1 MKIHSLNPWR
11 QTTAPVTIFLMVL
24 FLCLASS
31 GQLYA
36 RTAQEDENIELLA
49 RTSQAVAEIVK
60 EAMPAVVFV
69 QVEKTVEQGPSPFGQ
84 DPFGMFNDPFFQRF
98 FGPHLRQRPRKF
110 KQRGQGSGFII
121 SKDGYILTNN
131 HVVGEADSISVK
143 LADGRKFKAKV
154 IGKDPQSDV
163 AVIKINAKGL
173 PVLPL
178 GNSDSIQVGEWVI
191 AIGNPF
197 GLTQTVTV
205 GVVSAKGRSR
215 LGITDY
221 EDYIQTDAAI
231 NPGNSGGPLINIHG
245 EAIGINSA
253 IFSRSG
259 GYMGI
264 GFAIPIN
271 MAKAVKDQLIKNGKV
286 VRGWLGV
293 VIQEIDEDLAKSF
306 GLKKTEGVLISEVA
320 DNSPAKKAGLKSG
333 DIILE
338 MDGHKVYDIGELR
351 NKIALT
357 PPGTK
362 VTFDIL
368 REDKH
373 KKITVTIEEKPG
385 GVTVAMS
392 KHEILKQLGLVVQ
405 ELTSDLAQ
413 QFGYREGQG
422 VLVAEVEPGSLAA
435 GAGIQ
440 AGQLIEEVNRIK
452 VRTVD
457 EFLKALSKSRKTK
470 TVLFKVRD
478 GDISRY
484 VALRLP

>member
-1 MKIHSLNPWR
+1 MKINSSTEAKQSL
-11 QTTAPVTIFLMVL
+11 FSLLLSML
-24 FLCLASS
+24 FVFPILLP
-31 GQLYA
+31 GQVSA
-36 RTAQEDENIELLA
+36 RTAQEDANIELLSK
-49 RTSQAVAEIVK
+49 TSQAIAEIVK

-69 QVEKTVEQGPSPFGQ
+69 QVEKTVEQGPSPFGGQ

-121 SKDGYILTNN
+121 SRDGYILTNN
-131 HVVGEADSISVK
+131 HVVGDADTIRVK

-163 AVIKINAKGL
+163 AVIKINATGL
-173 PVLPL
+173 PTLPL

-205 GVVSAKGRSR
+205 GVISAKGRSR

-271 MAKAVKDQLIKNGKV
+271 MAKAVKNQLIKNGKV

-306 GLKKTEGVLISEVA
+306 GLKKAEGVLISEVA
-320 DNSPAKKAGLKSG
+320 ENSPAKKAGLKSG
-333 DIILE
+333 DIILK
-338 MDGHKVYDIGELR
+338 MDGHNVVDIGELR

-357 PPGTK
+357 PPGSK

-368 REDKH
+368 REGKH
-373 KKITVTIEEKPG
+373 KTVTVTIEEKPG
-385 GVTVAMS
+385 GVSVAMS
-392 KHEILKQLGLVVQ
+392 KHEILKELGLVVQ
-405 ELTSDLAQ
+405 ELTPDLAQ
-413 QFGYREGQG
+413 QFGYHEGQG

-435 GAGIQ
+435 SVGIQ
-440 AGQLIEEVNRIK
+440 PGQLIEEVNRKK
-452 VRTVD
+452 VSTVK
-457 EFLKALSKSRKTK
+457 EFLKALEKSNKTK
-470 TVLFKVRD
+470 RVLFKVRD
-478 GDISRY
+478 GDMSRY

>member
-1 MKIHSLNPWR
+1 MVRNE
-11 QTTAPVTIFLMVL
+11 APVFKNAFITLVF
-24 FLCLASS
+24 FLCLCLQA
-31 GQLYA
+31 GQNPAMAKTGLN
-36 RTAQEDENIELLA
+36 DENIQLLA
-49 RTSQAVAEIVK
+49 KTSKAIAEIVK

-69 QVEKTVEQGPSPFGQ
+69 QVEKTVEQRVSPFGPE
-84 DPFGMFNDPFFQRF
+84 PFGMFNDPFFQRF
-98 FGPHLRQRPRKF
+98 FGPQFRQRPRKF

-121 SKDGYILTNN
+121 SPDGYILTNN
-131 HVVGEADSISVK
+131 HVVGDADTISVK

-154 IGKDPQSDV
+154 IGKDPESDV
-163 AVIKINAKGL
+163 AVIKINAKNL

-178 GNSDSIQVGEWVI
+178 GNSDKLQVGEWVI

-259 GYMGI
+259 GFMGI

-271 MAKAVKDQLIKNGKV
+271 MAKAVEAQLIKNGKV
-286 VRGWLGV
+286 IRGWLGV
-293 VIQEIDEDLAKSF
+293 VIQELDENLAKSF
-306 GLKKTEGVLISEVA
+306 GLNKKEGVLIAEVA

-333 DIILE
+333 DIILK
-338 MDGHKVYDIGELR
+338 MNGHNVYDIGELR

-368 REDKH
+368 REGKH
-373 KKITVTIEEKPG
+373 KTITVTIEEKPG
-385 GVTVAMS
+385 TVTVAANR
-392 KHEILKQLGLVVQ
+392 HEVLKQLGLVVQ
-405 ELTSDLAQ
+405 NLTPDLAQ

-435 GAGIQ
+435 NAGIES
-440 AGQLIEEVNRIK
+440 GQLIEEVNRVK
-452 VRTVD
+452 VHTVK
-457 EFLKALSKSRKTK
+457 EFLKALSRSQKTK
-470 TVLFKVRD
+470 SVLLKIRD

-484 VALRLP
+484 VAFRIH

>member
-1 MKIHSLNPWR
+1 MYL
-11 QTTAPVTIFLMVL
+11 VL
-24 FLCLASS
+24 TKKANSFWLCLILAIFIACSLPS
-31 GQLYA
+31 LGFC
-36 RTAQEDENIELLA
+36 QEDENIKLLSK
-49 RTSQAVAEIVK
+49 TSQAIAEIVK
-60 EAMPAVVFV
+60 KAMPAVVFV
-69 QVEKTVEQGPSPFGQ
+69 QVEKTIEQNVSPFGP
-84 DPFGMFNDPFFQRF
+84 DPFGMFDDPFFQRF
-98 FGPHLRQRPRKF
+98 FGPHFRQKPRKF

-121 SKDGYILTNN
+121 SHDGYILTNN
-131 HVVGEADSISVK
+131 HVIGDADTISVK

-163 AVIKINAKGL
+163 AVIKIKAKDL

-178 GNSDSIQVGEWVI
+178 GDSDKIQVGEFVI

-215 LGITDY
+215 LGITEY

-245 EAIGINSA
+245 EVIGINSA

-286 VRGWLGV
+286 IRGWLGV
-293 VIQEIDEDLAKSF
+293 VIQELDEDLAKSF
-306 GLKKTEGVLISEVA
+306 GLEKKEGVLIAEVA

-333 DIILE
+333 DIILK
-338 MDGHKVYDIGELR
+338 MNGQKVYDIGELR

-362 VTFDIL
+362 VVFDIL
-368 REDKH
+368 REGKH
-373 KKITVTIEEKPG
+373 KKVTVTIEEKPG
-385 GVTVAMS
+385 SVTVS
-392 KHEILKQLGLVVQ
+392 LNQHGILKKLGLVLQ
-405 ELTSDLAQ
+405 DLTSDLAE
-413 QFGYREGQG
+413 QFGYKEGAG
-422 VLVAEVEPGSLAA
+422 VLIAEVEPGSVAA
-435 GAGIQ
+435 SVGIQ
-440 AGQLIEEVNRIK
+440 AGQLIVEINRIRVHSVK
-452 VRTVD
+452 
-457 EFLKALSKSRKTK
+457 EALKALSKSKNTK
-470 TVLFKVRD
+470 MVLLKIRD
-478 GDISRY
+478 GDMSRF
-484 VALRLP
+484 VALRIE

>member
-1 MKIHSLNPWR
+1 MRNHLEGLKVLYIVLGL
-11 QTTAPVTIFLMVL
+11 FMVL
-24 FLCLASS
+24 FFEFSSQGLCLNESNI
-31 GQLYA
+31 
-36 RTAQEDENIELLA
+36 EDENVALLA
-49 RTSQAVAEIVK
+49 KTSKAIAEIVK
-60 EAMPAVVFV
+60 KAKPAVVFV
-69 QVEKTVEQGPSPFGQ
+69 QVEKTIEQNISPFGP

-98 FGPHLRQRPRKF
+98 FGPQFRIPRKF

-121 SKDGYILTNN
+121 SHDGYILTNN
-131 HVVGEADSISVK
+131 HVVGDADNISVK

-163 AVIKINAKGL
+163 AVIKINAKDL

-178 GNSDSIQVGEWVI
+178 GDSDRLQVGEWVI

-215 LGITDY
+215 LGITEY

-286 VRGWLGV
+286 IRGWLGV
-293 VIQEIDEDLAKSF
+293 VIQELDEDLAKSF
-306 GLKKTEGVLISEVA
+306 GLSKKEGVLIAEVA

-333 DIILE
+333 DIILK
-338 MDGHKVYDIGELR
+338 MNGHKVYDIGELR

-357 PPGTK
+357 LPGTK

-368 REDKH
+368 REGKH
-373 KKITVTIEEKPG
+373 KKVTVTIEEKPG
-385 GVTVAMS
+385 SATLAMN
-392 KHEILKQLGLVVQ
+392 KHGLLKKLGLTVQ
-405 ELTSDLAQ
+405 DLTPDLAQ
-413 QFGYREGQG
+413 QFGYKEGQG
-422 VLVAEVEPGSLAA
+422 VLVAEVEPGSAA
-435 GAGIQ
+435 ANVGIQ
-440 AGQLIEEVNRIK
+440 PGQLIEEVNR
-452 VRTVD
+452 VRVHSVK
-457 EFLKALSKSRKTK
+457 EFLKALSRSKRTG
-470 TVLFKVRD
+470 TVLLKVRD

-484 VALRLP
+484 VAFRIGE

>member
-1 MKIHSLNPWR
+1 MKTRSLTPGR
-11 QTTAPVTIFLMVL
+11 HQAASLILSIL
-24 FLCLASS
+24 FFFSLACT
-31 GQLYA
+31 GQVSA
-36 RTAQEDENIELLA
+36 RTAQEDENIELLS
-49 RTSQAVAEIVK
+49 RTSQAIAEIVK

-69 QVEKTVEQGPSPFGQ
+69 QVEKTIEQGPSPFGQ

-98 FGPHLRQRPRKF
+98 FGPQLRQRPRKF

-163 AVIKINAKGL
+163 AVIKINAKDL

-178 GNSDSIQVGEWVI
+178 GNSDALQVGEWVI

-320 DNSPAKKAGLKSG
+320 ENSPAKKAGLKSG

-338 MDGHKVYDIGELR
+338 MNGHKVYDIGELR

-362 VTFDIL
+362 VHFLIL
-368 REDKH
+368 REDK
-373 KKITVTIEEKPG
+373 KKKVTVTIEEKPG

-405 ELTSDLAQ
+405 ELTPDLAQ
-413 QFGYREGQG
+413 QFGYHEGQG

-435 GAGIQ
+435 GVGIQ
-440 AGQLIEEVNRIK
+440 PGQLIEEVNRIK
-452 VRTVD
+452 VHTVN

-470 TVLFKVRD
+470 RVLFKIRD
-478 GDISRY
+478 GDMSRY

>member
-1 MKIHSLNPWR
+1 MIPNDAPNCNRTFLSLIISLILLVSVGLD
-11 QTTAPVTIFLMVL
+11 QAM
-24 FLCLASS
+24 
-31 GQLYA
+31 A
-36 RTAQEDENIELLA
+36 RTSLDDENIQLLA
-49 RTSQAVAEIVK
+49 KTAKAIAEIVK
-60 EAMPAVVFV
+60 EAMPAVVYV
-69 QVEKTVEQGPSPFGQ
+69 QVERTVEQRVSPFGP

-98 FGPHLRQRPRKF
+98 FGPQLRQRPRKF

-121 SKDGYILTNN
+121 SSDGYILTNN
-131 HVVGEADSISVK
+131 HVVGDADTISVK

-163 AVIKINAKGL
+163 AVIKIDAKNL

-178 GNSDSIQVGEWVI
+178 GNSDNIQVGEWVI

-286 VRGWLGV
+286 IRGWLGV
-293 VIQEIDEDLAKSF
+293 VIQELDEDLAKSF
-306 GLKKTEGVLISEVA
+306 GLKKKEGVLIAEVA

-333 DIILE
+333 DIILK
-338 MDGHKVYDIGELR
+338 MNGQKVYDIGELR

-368 REDKH
+368 RDGKH
-373 KKITVTIEEKPG
+373 KTVTVTIEEKPG
-385 GVTVAMS
+385 TVTVAAS
-392 KHEILKQLGLVVQ
+392 HHGVLKQLGLVVQ
-405 ELTSDLAQ
+405 DLTPDLAQ

-435 GAGIQ
+435 NAGIQ
-440 AGQLIEEVNRIK
+440 PGQLIEEVNRVK
-452 VRTVD
+452 VHTVK
-457 EFLKALSKSRKTK
+457 EFLKALAKSEKTK
-470 TVLFKVRD
+470 RVLMKIRD

-484 VALRLP
+484 VAFRIK

>member
-1 MKIHSLNPWR
+1 MKINSSTEAKQSL
-11 QTTAPVTIFLMVL
+11 FSLLLSML
-24 FLCLASS
+24 FVFPILLP
-31 GQLYA
+31 GQVSA
-36 RTAQEDENIELLA
+36 RTAQEDANIELLSK
-49 RTSQAVAEIVK
+49 TSQAIAEIVK

-69 QVEKTVEQGPSPFGQ
+69 QVEKTVEQGPSPFGGQ

-121 SKDGYILTNN
+121 SRDGYILTNN
-131 HVVGEADSISVK
+131 HVVGDADTIKVK

-163 AVIKINAKGL
+163 AVIKINATGL
-173 PVLPL
+173 PTLPL

-205 GVVSAKGRSR
+205 GVISAKGRSR

-271 MAKAVKDQLIKNGKV
+271 MAKAVKNQLIKNGKV

-306 GLKKTEGVLISEVA
+306 GLKKAEGVLISEVA
-320 DNSPAKKAGLKSG
+320 ENSPAKKAGLKSG
-333 DIILE
+333 DIILK
-338 MDGHKVYDIGELR
+338 MDGHNVVDIGELR

-357 PPGTK
+357 PPGSK

-368 REDKH
+368 REGKH
-373 KKITVTIEEKPG
+373 KTVTVTIEEKPG
-385 GVTVAMS
+385 GVSVAMS
-392 KHEILKQLGLVVQ
+392 KHEILKELGLVVQ
-405 ELTSDLAQ
+405 ELTPDLAQ
-413 QFGYREGQG
+413 QFGYHEGQG

-435 GAGIQ
+435 SVGIQ
-440 AGQLIEEVNRIK
+440 PGQLIEEVNRKK
-452 VRTVD
+452 VSTVK
-457 EFLKALSKSRKTK
+457 EFLKALEKSNKTK
-470 TVLFKVRD
+470 RVLFKVRD
-478 GDISRY
+478 GDMSRY

>member
-1 MKIHSLNPWR
+1 MAPNETPVLNRFFLSLVALLFVLLLAGQGSAIAR
-11 QTTAPVTIFLMVL
+11 STID
-24 FLCLASS
+24 
-31 GQLYA
+31 
-36 RTAQEDENIELLA
+36 DENIELLA
-49 RTSQAVAEIVK
+49 KTSKAIAEIVK

-69 QVEKTVEQGPSPFGQ
+69 QVEKTVEQRIAPFGP
-84 DPFGMFNDPFFQRF
+84 DPFGMFNDPFFQHF
-98 FGPHLRQRPRKF
+98 FGPQFRQRPRKF

-121 SKDGYILTNN
+121 SPDGYILTNN
-131 HVVGEADSISVK
+131 HVVGEADTISVK

-163 AVIKINAKGL
+163 AVIKINANNL

-178 GNSDSIQVGEWVI
+178 GNSDNIQVGEWVI

-286 VRGWLGV
+286 IRGWLGV
-293 VIQEIDEDLAKSF
+293 IIQELDEDLAKSF
-306 GLKKTEGVLISEVA
+306 GLSKKEGVLIAEVA
-320 DNSPAKKAGLKSG
+320 ENSPAKKAGLKSG
-333 DIILE
+333 DIILK
-338 MDGHKVYDIGELR
+338 MNGQKVYDIGELR

-368 REDKH
+368 REGKH
-373 KKITVTIEEKPG
+373 KTVTVTIEEKPG
-385 GVTVAMS
+385 TATVAAS
-392 KHEILKQLGLVVQ
+392 RHGVLKQLGIVVQ
-405 ELTSDLAQ
+405 DLSADLAQ

-435 GAGIQ
+435 SAGIRP
-440 AGQLIEEVNRIK
+440 GQLIEEVNRVK
-452 VRTVD
+452 VHSVK
-457 EFLKALSKSRKTK
+457 EFLKALSRSEKTK
-470 TVLFKVRD
+470 RVLLKIRD

-484 VALRLP
+484 VALRIR

>member
-1 MKIHSLNPWR
+1 MNIHDPKPRR
-11 QTTAPVTIFLMVL
+11 QDVFSALLSIMFLFTL
-24 FLCLASS
+24 FSS
-31 GQLYA
+31 TQVYA
-36 RTAQEDENIELLA
+36 RTVQEDENIALLA
-49 RTSQAVAEIVK
+49 RTSQAIAEIVK

-69 QVEKTVEQGPSPFGQ
+69 QVEKTIEQGPSPFGGQ

-98 FGPHLRQRPRKF
+98 FGPQFRQRPRKF

-121 SKDGYILTNN
+121 SSDGYILTNN
-131 HVVGEADSISVK
+131 HVVGGADSISVK

-163 AVIKINAKGL
+163 AVIKINATGL

-178 GNSDSIQVGEWVI
+178 GNSDALQVGEWVI

-245 EAIGINSA
+245 QAIGINSA

-286 VRGWLGV
+286 IRGWLGV
-293 VIQEIDEDLAKSF
+293 VIQELDEDLAKSF

-320 DNSPAKKAGLKSG
+320 ENSPAKKAGLKSG
-333 DIILE
+333 DIILK

-368 REDKH
+368 REGKH
-373 KKITVTIEEKPG
+373 KTVTVTIEEKPG
-385 GVTVAMS
+385 GMSVAMN

-405 ELTSDLAQ
+405 ELTPDLAQ

-435 GAGIQ
+435 QAGIEP
-440 AGQLIEEVNRIK
+440 GQLIEEVNRIK
-452 VRTVD
+452 VSTLK
-457 EFLKALSKSRKTK
+457 EFLRALSKSRQTK
-470 TVLFKVRD
+470 TVLFKIRD
-478 GDISRY
+478 GDLSRY
-484 VALRLP
+484 VALKLS

>member
-1 MKIHSLNPWR
+1 MHLVLIKRTSNLLFGL
-11 QTTAPVTIFLMVL
+11 ALIFFFICCMP
-24 FLCLASS
+24 FSGLCD
-31 GQLYA
+31 
-36 RTAQEDENIELLA
+36 EDENIELLSK
-49 RTSQAVAEIVK
+49 TSQAIAEIVK
-60 EAMPAVVFV
+60 KAMPAVVFV
-69 QVEKTVEQGPSPFGQ
+69 QVEKTIEQNVSPFGP

-98 FGPHLRQRPRKF
+98 FGPHFRQRPRKF

-121 SKDGYILTNN
+121 SQDGYILTNN
-131 HVVGEADSISVK
+131 HVIGDADTISVK

-163 AVIKINAKGL
+163 AVIKINAKDL

-178 GNSDSIQVGEWVI
+178 GDSDKIQVGEFVI
-191 AIGNPF
+191 AIVNPF

-215 LGITDY
+215 LGITEY

-286 VRGWLGV
+286 IRGWLGV
-293 VIQEIDEDLAKSF
+293 VIQELDEDLAKSF
-306 GLKKTEGVLISEVA
+306 GLDKKEGVLIAEVA
-320 DNSPAKKAGLKSG
+320 ENSPAKKAGLKSG
-333 DIILE
+333 DIILK
-338 MDGHKVYDIGELR
+338 MNGQKVYDIGELR

-368 REDKH
+368 REGKH
-373 KKITVTIEEKPG
+373 KKVTVTIEEKPG
-385 GVTVAMS
+385 SVTVS
-392 KHEILKQLGLVVQ
+392 LNQHGILKKLGLVLQ
-405 ELTSDLAQ
+405 DLTPDLAE
-413 QFGYREGQG
+413 QFGYKEGQG
-422 VLVAEVEPGSLAA
+422 VLIAEVEPGSTAA
-435 GAGIQ
+435 SVGIQ
-440 AGQLIEEVNRIK
+440 PGQLIVEINRIRVHSVK
-452 VRTVD
+452 
-457 EFLKALSKSRKTK
+457 EALKALSKSKKTK
-470 TVLFKVRD
+470 IVLLKIKD
-478 GDISRY
+478 GDISKF
-484 VALRLP
+484 VALRIE

>member
-1 MKIHSLNPWR
+1 MKTRSLTPGR
-11 QTTAPVTIFLMVL
+11 HQAASLILSIL
-24 FLCLASS
+24 FFFSLACT
-31 GQLYA
+31 GQVSA
-36 RTAQEDENIELLA
+36 RTAQEDENIELLS
-49 RTSQAVAEIVK
+49 RTSQAIAEIVK

-69 QVEKTVEQGPSPFGQ
+69 QVEKTIEQGPSPFGQ

-98 FGPHLRQRPRKF
+98 FGPQLRQRPRKF

-163 AVIKINAKGL
+163 AVIKIDAKDL

-178 GNSDSIQVGEWVI
+178 GNSDALQVGEWVI

-320 DNSPAKKAGLKSG
+320 ENSPAKKAGLKSG

-338 MDGHKVYDIGELR
+338 MNGHKVYDIGELR

-362 VTFDIL
+362 VNFLIL
-368 REDKH
+368 REDK
-373 KKITVTIEEKPG
+373 KKKVTVTIEEKPG

-413 QFGYREGQG
+413 QFGYHEGQG

-435 GAGIQ
+435 GVGIQ
-440 AGQLIEEVNRIK
+440 PGQLIEEVNRIK
-452 VRTVD
+452 VHTVN

-470 TVLFKVRD
+470 RVLFKIRD
-478 GDISRY
+478 GDMSRY

>member
-1 MKIHSLNPWR
+1 MKTRSLTLR
-11 QTTAPVTIFLMVL
+11 RHQAASFILSML
-24 FLCLASS
+24 FFFSLACT
-31 GQLYA
+31 GQVSA
-36 RTAQEDENIELLA
+36 RTAQEDENIELLS
-49 RTSQAVAEIVK
+49 RTSQAIAEIVK

-69 QVEKTVEQGPSPFGQ
+69 QVEKTIEQGPSPFGQ

-98 FGPHLRQRPRKF
+98 FGPQLRQRPRKF

-163 AVIKINAKGL
+163 AVIKIDAKDL

-178 GNSDSIQVGEWVI
+178 GNSDALQVGEWVI

-320 DNSPAKKAGLKSG
+320 ENSPAKKAGLKSG

-338 MDGHKVYDIGELR
+338 MNGHKVYDIGELR

-362 VTFDIL
+362 VNFLIL
-368 REDKH
+368 REDK
-373 KKITVTIEEKPG
+373 KKKVTVTIEEKPG

-413 QFGYREGQG
+413 QFGYHEGQG

-435 GAGIQ
+435 GVGIQ
-440 AGQLIEEVNRIK
+440 PGQLIEEVNRIK
-452 VRTVD
+452 VHTVN

-470 TVLFKVRD
+470 RVLFKIRD
-478 GDISRY
+478 GDMSRY